1 MTQSSDSPS
10 TFKMNRLQISGK
22 SSIRFEDES
31 TSRPYRTTL
40 QIKEFQMSNIN
51 TADAGS
57 PALIKLDTGIGDYSS
72 VTLNGDVKPFEE
84 LLSIDMKGQIHALAM
99 PPLSSYTGP
108 TIGYNLTS
116 GQMDADLNIKATS
129 GEMDSS
135 ANIRMRNLEVAKVD
149 PDKVPEIDNQMDVP
163 LEQALAFL
171 EDDNDEI
178 GLNIEI
184 KGNINNPEFDIQD
197 VINQALGK
205 AMKYAAVQYLKY
217 TLQPFGTY
225 IALAEVAVKA
235 GKEIARVRLDPVQFA
250 PGSSDL
256 NETAEQYLKRVA
268 EILANRPSLRME
280 ICGKASEKDRAP
292 SEQDLLNLAKTRA
305 EVIKSS
311 LVGQYK
317 ISHERMYLCLPEI
330 LEAPEQQPVA
340 ELLIE

>member
-1 MTQSSDSPS
+1 
-10 TFKMNRLQISGK
+10 
-22 SSIRFEDES
+22 
-31 TSRPYRTTL
+31 
-40 QIKEFQMSNIN
+40 
-51 TADAGS
+51 
-57 PALIKLDTGIGDYSS
+57 
-72 VTLNGDVKPFEE
+72 
-84 LLSIDMKGQIHALAM
+84 
-99 PPLSSYTGP
+99 
-108 TIGYNLTS
+108 
-116 GQMDADLNIKATS
+116 
-129 GEMDSS
+129 
-135 ANIRMRNLEVAKVD
+135 
-149 PDKVPEIDNQMDVP
+149 
-163 LEQALAFL
+163 LEQALSFL

-184 KGNINNPEFDIQD
+184 QGNINNPEFDIQD

-205 AMKYAAVQYLKY
+205 AMKYAALQYLKY

-235 GKEIARVRLDPVQFA
+235 GKEIARVRLDPVQFT

-256 NETAEQYLKRVA
+256 NETANEYLKRVA

-280 ICGKASEKDRAP
+280 ICGKAVESDRISLKKPLQGKDREAAEKETAAP

-311 LVGQYK
+311 LVSQYK